1 LKNAFKQVNVRIK
14 EKSTKRKKR
23 KKKGFV
29 QRKISSA
36 GELDEEDKET
46 SAVSNGMTSI
56 VDRC

>member
-14 EKSTKRKKR
+14 EKVQKEKG

-46 SAVSNGMTSI
+46 SAVPNGMTSI

>member
-14 EKSTKRKKR
+14 EKVQKEKG
-23 KKKGFV
+23 KKKVFV

-46 SAVSNGMTSI
+46 SAVPNGMTSI

>member
-14 EKSTKRKKR
+14 EKVQKEKR

-46 SAVSNGMTSI
+46 SAVPNGMTSI